1 VPRRNLLNTAERSAL
16 LAFPISEDEMIR
28 HYTLSAAD
36 LVVIRQHRGG
46 QNRLGF
52 AVQLCALR
60 YPGGVCWLPSP
71 SVRRVP
77 LQGGHAARR

>member
-1 VPRRNLLNTAERSAL
+1 MPRRTLLTTSERSAL
-16 LAFPISEDEMIR
+16 LAFPGTADELIR

-46 QNRLGF
+46 QNRLDF

-60 YPGGVCWLPSP
+60 YPGGALSP
-71 SVRRVP
+71 DAQAPEHTSP
-77 LQGGHAARR
+77 CDP